1 MKITKKQLNKIKM
14 IVCDLDGT
22 LFNHKKEI
30 SSATIT
36 YLIKLQENGYTLVLA
51 TGRFFYEL
59 KPYIEK
65 YGHEFWT
72 IIDRII
78 SARHAVEAY
87 ISREMYIRGF
97 LDYERLVCEIERD
110 V

>member
-1 MKITKKQLNKIKM
+1 MKRELVESYFDWN
-14 IVCDLDGT
+14 
-22 LFNHKKEI
+22 EI
-30 SSATIT
+30 RLEAYLRIAPELIELERECEATMD
-36 YLIKLQENGYTLVLA
+36 K
-51 TGRFFYEL
+51 L

-97 LDYERLVCEIERD
+97 LDYECLVCEIERD

>member
-1 MKITKKQLNKIKM
+1 MRRELVESYFDWNEIRLEAYLRIDTQLIELERE
-14 IVCDLDGT
+14 C
-22 LFNHKKEI
+22 
-30 SSATIT
+30 
-36 YLIKLQENGYTLVLA
+36 QETME
-51 TGRFFYEL
+51 EL
-59 KPYIEK
+59 KPYIEL
-65 YGHEFWT
+65 YGHEFW
-72 IIDRII
+72 IKIDQII

>member
-1 MKITKKQLNKIKM
+1 MKRELVESYFDWNEIRLEAYLRIDPQLIELEGECEKTM
-14 IVCDLDGT
+14 D
-22 LFNHKKEI
+22 
-30 SSATIT
+30 
-36 YLIKLQENGYTLVLA
+36 
-51 TGRFFYEL
+51 EL

-78 SARHAVEAY
+78 SARHAVEAVY
-87 ISREMYIRGF
+87 QPGNVYPGF

>member
-1 MKITKKQLNKIKM
+1 MKRELVESYFDWNEIRLEAYLRIDPQLIELEGECEKTM
-14 IVCDLDGT
+14 D
-22 LFNHKKEI
+22 
-30 SSATIT
+30 
-36 YLIKLQENGYTLVLA
+36 
-51 TGRFFYEL
+51 EL

-65 YGHEFWT
+65 HGHEFWT
-72 IIDRII
+72 SIDRII

-87 ISREMYIRGF
+87 ISREMYIRVF

>member
-1 MKITKKQLNKIKM
+1 MKRELVESYFDWN
-14 IVCDLDGT
+14 
-22 LFNHKKEI
+22 EI
-30 SSATIT
+30 RLEA
-36 YLIKLQENGYTLVLA
+36 YLRIDPELIGLEGECEKTMD
-51 TGRFFYEL
+51 EL

-72 IIDRII
+72 IIVRSL
-78 SARHAVEAY
+78 SASLAVEDY
-87 ISREMYIRGF
+87 FSRVMYIRCF

>member
-1 MKITKKQLNKIKM
+1 MKRELVESYFDWNEIRLEAYLRIDPQLIELEGECEKTM
-14 IVCDLDGT
+14 D
-22 LFNHKKEI
+22 
-30 SSATIT
+30 
-36 YLIKLQENGYTLVLA
+36 
-51 TGRFFYEL
+51 EL

-97 LDYERLVCEIERD
+97 LDYERLVCEIEWD

>member
-1 MKITKKQLNKIKM
+1 M
-14 IVCDLDGT
+14 
-22 LFNHKKEI
+22 
-30 SSATIT
+30 
-36 YLIKLQENGYTLVLA
+36 
-51 TGRFFYEL
+51 
-59 KPYIEK
+59 PYIEK

>member
-1 MKITKKQLNKIKM
+1 MKRELVESYFDWN
-14 IVCDLDGT
+14 
-22 LFNHKKEI
+22 EI
-30 SSATIT
+30 
-36 YLIKLQENGYTLVLA
+36 
-51 TGRFFYEL
+51 R
-59 KPYIEK
+59 
-65 YGHEFWT
+65 T

>member
-1 MKITKKQLNKIKM
+1 MKRELVESYFDWN
-14 IVCDLDGT
+14 
-22 LFNHKKEI
+22 EI
-30 SSATIT
+30 R
-36 YLIKLQENGYTLVLA
+36 L
-51 TGRFFYEL
+51 
-59 KPYIEK
+59 
-65 YGHEFWT
+65 EFWT
-72 IIDRII
+72 IIDRIV

>member
-1 MKITKKQLNKIKM
+1 MKRELVESYFDWN
-14 IVCDLDGT
+14 
-22 LFNHKKEI
+22 EI
-30 SSATIT
+30 RLEA
-36 YLIKLQENGYTLVLA
+36 YLRIDPKLIELEGECEKTMD
-51 TGRFFYEL
+51 EL

-72 IIDRII
+72 IIDRIV

-97 LDYERLVCEIERD
+97 LDYERLVCEKDSKI
-110 V
+110 

>member
-1 MKITKKQLNKIKM
+1 MDSTLHRKRAERDTIMKR
-14 IVCDLDGT
+14 
-22 LFNHKKEI
+22 E
-30 SSATIT
+30 
-36 YLIKLQENGYTLVLA
+36 LVESY
-51 TGRFFYEL
+51 FDWNEL
-59 KPYIEK
+59 
-65 YGHEFWT
+65 WT

-97 LDYERLVCEIERD
+97 LDYERLVCDVERD